1 MKQQLKK
8 VILLFFKLLGKINT
22 QKVSYL
28 LINWGYLIKS
38 EKHYNTNGA
47 KIFEQNRIAFHKF
60 LAGEY
65 LNPND
70 EILYLEF
77 GVCNGDSFKR
87 WVEINKNPNTKLIG
101 FDTFTGLPQDWGSE
115 KKGTFST
122 NGQIPQF
129 DDNRVSFEV
138 GLIQDTL
145 PDFLK
150 KMESNLK
157 GKIIV
162 HIDVDLYNASLY
174 TLILLNP
181 YLKKGDIVIFDDFHT
196 LTKTAHEFRAYLD
209 YASLFNRNHKPLYN
223 INHAQFAFEFE

>member
-1 MKQQLKK
+1 MKTQLKK
-8 VILLFFKLLGKINT
+8 IILWIFKVLGKGHSQN
-22 QKVSYL
+22 VSHL

-38 EKHYNTNGA
+38 EKHYNSNGA
-47 KIFEQNRIAFHKF
+47 KIFANDRIAFHKF

-65 LNPND
+65 LNPNN

-87 WVEINKNPNTKLIG
+87 WVCINKNVNTKFIG
-101 FDTFTGLPQDWGSE
+101 FDTFSGLPEDWGSV
-115 KKGTFST
+115 KKGAFST

-129 DDNRVSFEV
+129 DDSRVAFEV

-145 PDFLK
+145 PDFLE
-150 KMESNLK
+150 KMKSNLN
-157 GKIIV
+157 GRIIV

-181 YLKKGDIVIFDDFHT
+181 YFKKGDIVIFDDFHT

-209 YASLFNRNHKPLYN
+209 YVSLFNRKHKPLYN